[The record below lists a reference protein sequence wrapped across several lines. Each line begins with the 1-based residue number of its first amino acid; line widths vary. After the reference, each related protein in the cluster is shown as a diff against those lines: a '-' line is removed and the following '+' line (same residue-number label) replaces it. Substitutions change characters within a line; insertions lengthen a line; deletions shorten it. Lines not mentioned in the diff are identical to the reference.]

1 MSRWLQTFYG
11 KYVACSRLSQPL
23 YLSAASELSFV
34 RTHHSS
40 PQRLLFVLRLF
51 GDCNLTRDQSGM
63 FDYIVYRLLCPL
75 EKKKQKTETIGE
87 QGLNCP
93 LSGMGAGWRHYWN
106 LSLSRGQEWL
116 VGVDKI
122 IDNGFAKQHGEIIV
136 CLLLQTM
143 RGLGIGRVEWEW
155 AGP

>member
-1 MSRWLQTFYG
+1 MANTLLARDFHNLCTCQLPPSFRLYVHIIQARNVCCLFYG
-11 KYVACSRLSQPL
+11 CLVIATLHGIKAERLIT
-23 YLSAASELSFV
+23 SFTGSSV
-34 RTHHSS
+34 RW
-40 PQRLLFVLRLF
+40 R
-51 GDCNLTRDQSGM
+51 
-63 FDYIVYRLLCPL
+63 
-75 EKKKQKTETIGE
+75 KKNKNKTETIGE